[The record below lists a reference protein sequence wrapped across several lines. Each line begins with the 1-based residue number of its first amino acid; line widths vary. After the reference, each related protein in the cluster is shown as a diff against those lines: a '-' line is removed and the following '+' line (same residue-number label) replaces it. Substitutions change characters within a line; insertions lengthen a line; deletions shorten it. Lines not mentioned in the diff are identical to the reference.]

1 MEKRRKTLQELTF
14 KDNFL
19 FAAVMLDEENAKG
32 VVERALGI
40 QVDHVEVSYEKS
52 IVYNPEYKGIR
63 LDVYIKDDKN
73 RHFNVEMQV
82 ANTEIFKRSRYYHS
96 QIDMELLS
104 TGIDYEQLPE
114 SYVIFIC
121 DFDPIGLGKYKYTRR
136 QVIEEDLTYNYD
148 DGSYTVFLSTVG
160 TNENEVSQDLVKFLK
175 YVGAELEESNEDYS
189 DEFVKRLQKS
199 VEKIKF
205 DRELGRRYMLF
216 EELMKEEYNA
226 GKAEGLELGKA
237 EGLELGKAEGLE
249 LGKAEGLELGKA
261 DALAE
266 AKRSIMEIL
275 REIEPVSENLKDRIS
290 SIKAFEDVMQL
301 TVKAAKTDS
310 LEAFE
315 EELSKM
321 GY

>member
-1 MEKRRKTLQELTF
+1 MAKRRKTLQELTF
-14 KDNFL
+14 KDNFM

-40 QVDHVEVSYEKS
+40 EVDHVEISYEKS

-63 LDVYIKDDKN
+63 LDVYLKDDKN

-82 ANTEIFKRSRYYHS
+82 ANTKIFKRSRYYHS

-104 TGIDYEQLPE
+104 TGINYEQLPE

-136 QVIEEDLTYNYD
+136 QIIEEDRDYNYD

-160 TNENEVSQDLVKFLK
+160 TNEDEVSQELVKFLK
-175 YVGAELEESNEDYS
+175 YVGAELEESNKDYE

-205 DRELGRRYMLF
+205 DREMGRRYMLF
-216 EELMKEEYNA
+216 EELMKDEYNA

-237 EGLELGKAEGLE
+237 EGLELGKAE
-249 LGKAEGLELGKA
+249 AA
-261 DALAE
+261 Q
-266 AKRSIMEIL
+266 SILVEIL
-275 REIEPVSENLKDRIS
+275 HEIAPVSDNLKERIS
-290 SIKAFEDVMQL
+290 SIKELEVVMQL
-301 TVKAAKTDS
+301 TVIAAKADS
-310 LEAFE
+310 IEEFEKELE
-315 EELSKM
+315 KM

>member
-237 EGLELGKAEGLE
+237 EGLELGKA
-249 LGKAEGLELGKA
+249 

>member
-1 MEKRRKTLQELTF
+1 M
-14 KDNFL
+14 

-40 QVDHVEVSYEKS
+40 QIDHVEISYEKS

-63 LDVYIKDDKN
+63 LDVYLKDDKN

-82 ANTEIFKRSRYYHS
+82 ANTEIYKRSRYYHS

-136 QVIEEDLTYNYD
+136 QSIEEDRDYDYD
-148 DGSYTVFLSTVG
+148 DGSYTVFLSTIG
-160 TNENEVSQDLVKFLK
+160 TNEDEVSQDLVKFLK
-175 YVGAELEESNEDYS
+175 YVGAELEESNEDYL

-205 DRELGRRYMLF
+205 DREMGRRYMLF

-249 LGKAEGLELGKA
+249 AALGNAREVLMGLLC
-261 DALAE
+261 
-266 AKRSIMEIL
+266 EIAP
-275 REIEPVSENLKDRIS
+275 ISDNLKDRIS
-290 SIKAFEDVMQL
+290 SIKELESIMQL
-301 TVKAAKTDS
+301 TAKVTKVNS

-315 EELSKM
+315 KELEKM

>member
-1 MEKRRKTLQELTF
+1 MARRKKLQELTF
-14 KDNFL
+14 KDNFM

-40 QVDHVEVSYEKS
+40 QIDHVEISYEKS

-63 LDVYIKDDKN
+63 LDVYLEDDKN

-136 QVIEEDLTYNYD
+136 QVIEEDLEYNYD

-160 TNENEVSQDLVKFLK
+160 TNEEEVSQDLVKFLK

-205 DRELGRRYMLF
+205 DREMGRRYMLF

-237 EGLELGKAEGLE
+237 EGLELGKAE
-249 LGKAEGLELGKA
+249 
-261 DALAE
+261 DLAE
-266 AKRSIMEIL
+266 AKRSIIEIL
-275 REIEPVSENLKDRIS
+275 CEIAPVSENLKDRIS
-290 SIKAFEDVMQL
+290 SIKEFGDVMQL

>member
-1 MEKRRKTLQELTF
+1 MIKRRKTLQDLTF
-14 KDNFL
+14 KDNFM

-40 QVDHVEVSYEKS
+40 QVDHVEISYEKS

-63 LDVYIKDDKN
+63 LDVYLKDDKN

-104 TGIDYEQLPE
+104 AGIDYEQLPE
-114 SYVIFIC
+114 SYVIFLC
-121 DFDPIGLGKYKYTRR
+121 DFDPIGLGKYRYTRR
-136 QVIEEDLTYNYD
+136 QIIEEDITYHYD
-148 DGSYTVFLSTVG
+148 DGSYTIFLSTVG
-160 TNENEVSQDLVKFLK
+160 TNEDEVSQDLVKFLK
-175 YVGAELEESNEDYS
+175 YVGAELEKSNDDYA

-205 DRELGRRYMLF
+205 DREMGRRYMLF

-226 GKAEGLELGKA
+226 GKAEGMELGRAEGMELGKVEGMELGKA
-237 EGLELGKAEGLE
+237 ES
-249 LGKAEGLELGKA
+249 
-261 DALAE
+261 LA
-266 AKRSIMEIL
+266 AAIRGIQEIL
-275 REIEPVSENLKDRIS
+275 CEIAPVSENLKDRIS

-301 TVKAAKTDS
+301 TVKAAKADS
-310 LEAFE
+310 LQAFE
-315 EELSKM
+315 QELEKM

>member
-1 MEKRRKTLQELTF
+1 M
-14 KDNFL
+14 
-19 FAAVMLDEENAKG
+19 
-32 VVERALGI
+32 
-40 QVDHVEVSYEKS
+40 
-52 IVYNPEYKGIR
+52 
-63 LDVYIKDDKN
+63 
-73 RHFNVEMQV
+73 
-82 ANTEIFKRSRYYHS
+82 
-96 QIDMELLS
+96 
-104 TGIDYEQLPE
+104 
-114 SYVIFIC
+114 
-121 DFDPIGLGKYKYTRR
+121 
-136 QVIEEDLTYNYD
+136 
-148 DGSYTVFLSTVG
+148 
-160 TNENEVSQDLVKFLK
+160 KFLK

-205 DRELGRRYMLF
+205 DREMGRRYMLF

-261 DALAE
+261 EDLAE
-266 AKRSIMEIL
+266 AKRSIIEIL
-275 REIEPVSENLKDRIS
+275 CEIAPVSENLKDRIS
-290 SIKAFEDVMQL
+290 SIKECGDVMQR

>member
-1 MEKRRKTLQELTF
+1 MRKRRKTIQELTF
-14 KDNFL
+14 KDNFM

-40 QVDHVEVSYEKS
+40 HVDHVEISYEKS

-63 LDVYIKDDKN
+63 LDVYLRDDRN

-114 SYVIFIC
+114 SYVIFLC
-121 DFDPIGLGKYKYTRR
+121 DFDPIGVGKYKYTRR
-136 QVIEEDLTYNYD
+136 QVIEEDRNYEYD

-160 TNENEVSQDLVKFLK
+160 TNENEVSQELVTFLK
-175 YVGAELEESNEDYS
+175 YVGAGLEESKKDYS

-205 DRELGRRYMLF
+205 DREMGRCYMLF

-226 GKAEGLELGKA
+226 GKA
-237 EGLELGKAEGLE
+237 
-249 LGKAEGLELGKA
+249 

-266 AKRSIMEIL
+266 AAESILELL
-275 REIEPVSENLKDRIS
+275 REMAPVSENLKNRIQ
-290 SIKAFEDVMQL
+290 SITVFKDVMQL
-301 TVKAAKTDS
+301 MAQAAKADS
-310 LEAFE
+310 LQAFE
-315 EELSKM
+315 KELEKM

>member
-175 YVGAELEESNEDYS
+175 YVGAELEESNEDYL

-205 DRELGRRYMLF
+205 DREMGRRYMLF

-249 LGKAEGLELGKA
+249 AALGNAREVLMGLLC
-261 DALAE
+261 
-266 AKRSIMEIL
+266 EIAP
-275 REIEPVSENLKDRIS
+275 ISDNLKDRIS
-290 SIKAFEDVMQL
+290 SIKELENIMQL
-301 TVKAAKTDS
+301 TAKVTKVNS

-315 EELSKM
+315 KELEKM

>member
-14 KDNFL
+14 KDNFM

-40 QVDHVEVSYEKS
+40 HVDHVEVSYEKS

-63 LDVYIKDDKN
+63 LDVYLKDDKN
-73 RHFNVEMQV
+73 CHFNVEMQV
-82 ANTEIFKRSRYYHS
+82 ANTEIFRRSRYYHS

-104 TGIDYEQLPE
+104 TGFDYEQLPE

-136 QVIEEDLTYNYD
+136 QVIEEDLEYNFD

-160 TNENEVSQDLVKFLK
+160 TNEDEVSQDLVKFLK
-175 YVGAELEESNEDYS
+175 YVGAEIEESNEDYS

-226 GKAEGLELGKA
+226 GKAETIGNARDILIDLLCEIAPISDCL
-237 EGLELGKAEGLE
+237 
-249 LGKAEGLELGKA
+249 
-261 DALAE
+261 
-266 AKRSIMEIL
+266 KR
-275 REIEPVSENLKDRIS
+275 RIS
-290 SIKAFEDVMQL
+290 SIKEIEAIMQL
-301 TVKAAKTDS
+301 TVKAAQADS

-321 GY
+321 GF

>member
-1 MEKRRKTLQELTF
+1 MAKRRKTLQELTF
-14 KDNFL
+14 KDNFM

-40 QVDHVEVSYEKS
+40 EVDHVEISYEKS

-63 LDVYIKDDKN
+63 LDVYLKDDKS

-82 ANTEIFKRSRYYHS
+82 ANTKIFKRSRYYHS

-104 TGIDYEQLPE
+104 AGINYEQLPE

-136 QVIEEDLTYNYD
+136 QIIEEDRDYNYD

-160 TNENEVSQDLVKFLK
+160 TNEDEVSQELVKFLK
-175 YVGAELEESNEDYS
+175 YVGAELEESNKDYE

-205 DRELGRRYMLF
+205 DREMGRRYMLF
-216 EELMKEEYNA
+216 EELMKDEYNA

-237 EGLELGKAEGLE
+237 EA
-249 LGKAEGLELGKA
+249 AQ
-261 DALAE
+261 
-266 AKRSIMEIL
+266 SILVEIL
-275 REIEPVSENLKDRIS
+275 HEIAPVSDNLKERIS
-290 SIKAFEDVMQL
+290 SIKELEVVMQL
-301 TVKAAKTDS
+301 TVTAAKADS
-310 LEAFE
+310 IEEFEKELE
-315 EELSKM
+315 KM

>member
-1 MEKRRKTLQELTF
+1 MKNRRKTLQELTF
-14 KDNFL
+14 KDNFM

-40 QVDHVEVSYEKS
+40 QIDHVEISYEKS
-52 IVYNPEYKGIR
+52 KVYNPEYKGIR
-63 LDVYIKDDKN
+63 LDVYLKDDKN

-82 ANTEIFKRSRYYHS
+82 ANTEIYKRSRYYHS

-136 QVIEEDLTYNYD
+136 QSIEEDRDYDYD
-148 DGSYTVFLSTVG
+148 DGSYTVFLSTIG
-160 TNENEVSQDLVKFLK
+160 TNEDEVSQDLVKFLK
-175 YVGAELEESNEDYS
+175 YVGAELEESNEDYL

-205 DRELGRRYMLF
+205 DREMGRRYMLF

-249 LGKAEGLELGKA
+249 AALGNAREVLMGLLC
-261 DALAE
+261 
-266 AKRSIMEIL
+266 EIAP
-275 REIEPVSENLKDRIS
+275 ISDNLKDRIS
-290 SIKAFEDVMQL
+290 SIKELENIMQL
-301 TVKAAKTDS
+301 TAKVTKVNS

-315 EELSKM
+315 KELEKM

>member
-1 MEKRRKTLQELTF
+1 MAKRRKTLQELTF
-14 KDNFL
+14 KDNFM

-40 QVDHVEVSYEKS
+40 EIDHVEISYEKS

-63 LDVYIKDDKN
+63 LDVYLKDDKN

-82 ANTEIFKRSRYYHS
+82 ANTKIFKRSRYYHS

-104 TGIDYEQLPE
+104 TGINYEQLPE

-136 QVIEEDLTYNYD
+136 QIIEEDRDYNYD

-160 TNENEVSQDLVKFLK
+160 TNEDEVSQELVKFLK
-175 YVGAELEESNEDYS
+175 YVGAELEESNKDYE

-205 DRELGRRYMLF
+205 DREMGRRYMLF
-216 EELMKEEYNA
+216 EELMKDEYNA

-237 EGLELGKAEGLE
+237 EA
-249 LGKAEGLELGKA
+249 
-261 DALAE
+261 
-266 AKRSIMEIL
+266 AKSILEIL
-275 REIEPVSENLKDRIS
+275 HEIAPVSDNLKERIS
-290 SIKAFEDVMQL
+290 SIKELEVVMQL
-301 TVKAAKTDS
+301 TVIAAKADS
-310 LEAFE
+310 IEEFEKELE
-315 EELSKM
+315 KM

>member
-1 MEKRRKTLQELTF
+1 MGKRRKTLQELTF
-14 KDNFL
+14 KDNFM

-40 QVDHVEVSYEKS
+40 QIDHVEISYEKS

-63 LDVYIKDDKN
+63 LDVYLKDDKN

-160 TNENEVSQDLVKFLK
+160 TNEGEVSQDLVKFLK

-205 DRELGRRYMLF
+205 DKEIGRRYMLF

-226 GKAEGLELGKA
+226 GRVDSA
-237 EGLELGKAEGLE
+237 
-249 LGKAEGLELGKA
+249 
-261 DALAE
+261 
-266 AKRSIMEIL
+266 RSII
-275 REIEPVSENLKDRIS
+275 IELLSETAPVSVNLKDRIS
-290 SIKAFEDVMQL
+290 SIKEYEDIMQL
-301 TVKAAKTDS
+301 TVKAAKADS
-310 LEAFE
+310 LVTFE
-315 EELSKM
+315 KELEKM

>member
-1 MEKRRKTLQELTF
+1 MGKRRKTLQELTF
-14 KDNFL
+14 KDNFM

-40 QVDHVEVSYEKS
+40 QIDHVEISYEKS

-63 LDVYIKDDKN
+63 LDVYLKDDKN

-160 TNENEVSQDLVKFLK
+160 TNEGEVSQDLVKFLK

-205 DRELGRRYMLF
+205 DKEIGRRYMLF

-226 GKAEGLELGKA
+226 GRVDSA
-237 EGLELGKAEGLE
+237 
-249 LGKAEGLELGKA
+249 
-261 DALAE
+261 
-266 AKRSIMEIL
+266 RSII
-275 REIEPVSENLKDRIS
+275 IELLSETAPVSVNLKDRIS
-290 SIKAFEDVMQL
+290 SIKEYEDIMQL
-301 TVKAAKTDS
+301 TVKAAKADS
-310 LEAFE
+310 LETFE
-315 EELSKM
+315 KELEKM